1 MKFHLAQS
9 RLLSAHTFVRTSFT
23 WFAYLMLGYYTY
35 LQASLGPLAPLLR
48 ENFHLSYTSTSL
60 PIGAFAVGM
69 ILIALCGQQ
78 IMRLWQRSMTFWI
91 WAGGAGM
98 ALGAIFLLL
107 SQNIM
112 MVVASTFIMG
122 TSGTLLQFTTQAA
135 LADQHHERR
144 AVALS
149 EANVVTSLAAGLAPL
164 VIGELQYI
172 GHNWRST
179 LLIAPGIFVLM
190 ILLFHR
196 IIVPGAQ
203 ASPSTLPVK
212 QEVASSG
219 NRFPLAFWLYW
230 IVLVCSVA
238 MEWCM
243 IIWSGIFLKQ
253 AGMSSDIATAIVS
266 IFFIAEVAGRF
277 LGSRLAL
284 YMTTVSLLLL
294 ALGIMALG
302 FLLFWILPEIGLK
315 VIGLFLTGL
324 GVANL
329 FPLTLAVAMGLAP
342 QRTHAASAHL
352 TAGAGLSI
360 LIAPLLLGKI
370 ADTIGIQRAY
380 SLVLAVLLITGLLIV
395 QANHLAR
402 KYQAK

>member
-1 MKFHLAQS
+1 MKFQLAQHP
-9 RLLSAHTFVRTSFT
+9 LSTHTFVRTSFT

-60 PIGAFAVGM
+60 PIGTFAVGM

-78 IMRLWQRSMTFWI
+78 VMRLWQRSMTFWI
-91 WAGGAGM
+91 WTGGAGM

-135 LADQHHERR
+135 LADQHPERR

-164 VIGELQYI
+164 VIGELQFA
-172 GHNWRST
+172 GHGWRST

-196 IIVPGAQ
+196 IIVPGTQ
-203 ASPSTLPVK
+203 APQATLAVK
-212 QEVASSG
+212 QEEISSG
-219 NRFPLAFWLYW
+219 GRFSPAFWLYW

-243 IIWSGIFLKQ
+243 IIWSAIFLKQ
-253 AGMSSDIATAIVS
+253 AGMSSEIATAIVS

-277 LGSRLAL
+277 FGSRLAH
-284 YMTTVSLLLL
+284 YMKTVSLLLL
-294 ALGIMALG
+294 ALSIMTLG
-302 FLLFWILPEIGLK
+302 FLLFWILPDIRLK

-329 FPLTLAVAMGLAP
+329 FPLTLAVAMDLAP
-342 QRTHAASAHL
+342 QRAHTASAHL
-352 TAGAGLSI
+352 TAGAGISI

-380 SLVLAVLLITGLLIV
+380 GLVLALLLITSLLIL

-402 KYQAK
+402 KYMYTG